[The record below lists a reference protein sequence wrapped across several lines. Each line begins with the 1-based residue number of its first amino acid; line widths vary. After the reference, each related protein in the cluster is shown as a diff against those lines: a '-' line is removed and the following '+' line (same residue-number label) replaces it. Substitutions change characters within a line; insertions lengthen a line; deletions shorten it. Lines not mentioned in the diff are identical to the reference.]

1 MNHPFKTLRNVKE
14 HRGRGELSAIQSVFG
29 RFGENKIMNIKRFF
43 GAALLTAIGFTG
55 MSAQASTIS
64 FAYDGVLLSCPDT
77 GFLPCGTDMFT
88 GDPISGVLE
97 VDMAAVVPNGQIGSG
112 DVVSYSFNFGG
123 GLEFNDGNS
132 IVASSFIG
140 LDDNAEP
147 VAGSIRFEGGS
158 PLPSIGDAAVILNIG
173 SNFWSAQVLVDGE
186 LIEIANGVG
195 KITAVPVP
203 GALLLFAPA
212 LLGFLGLRRKAA

>member
-1 MNHPFKTLRNVKE
+1 MT
-14 HRGRGELSAIQSVFG
+14 
-29 RFGENKIMNIKRFF
+29 IKRFF
-43 GAALLTAIGFTG
+43 AAALLTAIGFTG

-64 FAYDGVLLSCPDT
+64 FAYDGVVLSCPDT
-77 GFLPCGTDMFT
+77 GYLPCGSDLFV
-88 GDPISGVLE
+88 GDAISGVLD

-112 DVVSYSFNFGG
+112 DVVSYAFDFGG

-132 IVASSFIG
+132 TVASSFIG
-140 LDDNAEP
+140 LDDDANP
-147 VAGSIRFEGGS
+147 IAGSITFEGGN
-158 PLPSIGDAAVILNIG
+158 PLPGVIGGSTVILNIG
-173 SNFWSAQVLVDGE
+173 SSFWSAQVMDDEGH

-195 KITAVPVP
+195 KMTVVPVP